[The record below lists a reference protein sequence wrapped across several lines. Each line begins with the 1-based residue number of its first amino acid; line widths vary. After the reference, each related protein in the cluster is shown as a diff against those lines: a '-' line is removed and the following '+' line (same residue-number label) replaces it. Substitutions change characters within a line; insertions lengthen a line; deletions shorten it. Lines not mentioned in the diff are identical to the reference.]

1 MMLSGRAVA
10 SYSEVVWQ
18 KSSILCAQAR
28 GGGGHAPSKKKLQIR
43 RSEIT
48 SLAILGSNMPGFPYI
63 VAACPHGVEYM

>member
-1 MMLSGRAVA
+1 MA
-10 SYSEVVWQ
+10 SYSKVVWQ

-28 GGGGHAPSKKKLQIR
+28 GSAGGGGICSQQKFLQIR

-63 VAACPHGVEYM
+63 VAACPRGVEYM